1 MTYRIVDCSYGGR
14 TRTDCRKPLRVFKR
28 RVLGLGVLMVGLLG
42 LSADKPAR
50 AAEPVPAAQNQVAVQ
65 AVQNYVH
72 AVAGRNAAR
81 VAQNDFVCLLKMVE
95 AGATGEGHFLP
106 DSDPVYSWCWDRL
119 VQAHAEVIE
128 SRDRAMDE
136 LWPGVGKL
144 VNFRDFK
151 RFEIAETQAYQR
163 APSFFVMPEIGDMSE
178 SPGFTMEVLGTA
190 PLPHASFQL
199 PGSDRV
205 VAVPTTL
212 VRVRIAYPD
221 PMTSPAANGPGQ
233 QDWVVPYK
241 KPIHPVKAVTV
252 RWVAL
257 SGLFEH
263 EFPVDTAVL
272 NVPMKSSL
280 GTPIPFVV
288 DAGGFEQRSTE
299 FWSPSEAQAAL
310 AAGLARAKTLPT
322 RRERI
327 SMLNRVLAVNPSHV
341 EGLQAITA
349 ELYAG
354 LLDFGARTHGVPV
367 ESPPLY
373 QEFNALYWTIQ
384 SQTDR
389 MDISLHMEM
398 GGKLEPT
405 PADYL
410 YRLIPAMET
419 LVDLQPGDF
428 ETRLKLVM
436 AYRWTNDQLTSIM
449 APQQLLSEL
458 PTDQSHMRAR
468 VLMALAWSRISKVA
482 WNRHFDDPDIMQ
494 GYEEADE
501 AFTLSSDP
509 LIKFS
514 AAYAKAY
521 SLAFRPKRDN
531 QAMFEL
537 LKEAR
542 RWYLQI
548 PGATTRSW
556 VFLLQNDTLKGLVE
570 TDPKFHSLMTA
581 NS

>member
-1 MTYRIVDCSYGGR
+1 MMLVDCLYGERTSTDGR
-14 TRTDCRKPLRVFKR
+14 KQSRVSKR
-28 RVLGLGVLMVGLLG
+28 RGLGFGVLMLG
-42 LSADKPAR
+42 LVGFGSATLSG
-50 AAEPVPAAQNQVAVQ
+50 AAEPVPAAQGEAAVQ
-65 AVQNYVH
+65 AVRTYAE
-72 AVAGRNAAR
+72 AVAGRDSTR

-95 AGATGEGHFLP
+95 AGATGKGQFLP
-106 DSDPVYSWCWDRL
+106 EPDPVYSWCWDRL
-119 VQAHAEVIE
+119 MQAHAEVID
-128 SRDRAMDE
+128 SRDRALDE

-151 RFEIAETQAYQR
+151 RFEIAETRAHQR
-163 APSFFVMPEIGDMSE
+163 APSFFVMPEIGDMSGA
-178 SPGFTMEVLGTA
+178 PGFTLEVVGTG
-190 PLPHASFQL
+190 PLPHASFQV
-199 PGSDRV
+199 PGSDHM

-241 KPIHPVKAVTV
+241 KPIHPIKAVTV
-252 RWVAL
+252 KWVVL

-263 EFPVDTAVL
+263 GFPVDTAVL
-272 NVPMKSSL
+272 NMPMTSSM

-288 DAGGFEQRSTE
+288 DAGGFEQKSTE
-299 FWSPSEAQAAL
+299 YWSANEAQEAL
-310 AAGLARAKTLPT
+310 TAGLERAKTLPT
-322 RRERI
+322 RRERV
-327 SMLNRVLAVNPSHV
+327 SMLNRILVVNPSHL
-341 EGLQAITA
+341 EGLQAITG

-354 LLDFGARTHGVPV
+354 LLDFGARTHGVQL
-367 ESPPLY
+367 ESGPLY
-373 QEFNALYWTIQ
+373 QAFNALYWTIQ
-384 SQTDR
+384 SSTDR
-389 MDISLHMEM
+389 MDISLEMEM
-398 GGKLEPT
+398 GGKSEPT

-428 ETRLKLVM
+428 ETRLKLTM

-449 APQQLLSEL
+449 APQQLLAEL
-458 PTDQSHMRAR
+458 PTDQPDMRAR
-468 VLMALAWSRISKVA
+468 VLMAIAWSRISKVA
-482 WNRHFDDPDIMQ
+482 WNRFFDDPDIIQ
-494 GYEEADE
+494 GYKEADE

-521 SLAFRPKRDN
+521 SLVFRPKRDD
-531 QAMFEL
+531 AVMFTL

-542 RWYLQI
+542 RWYRQI
-548 PGATTRSW
+548 PGATPQSW
-556 VFLLQNDTLKGLVE
+556 AFLLQNDTLKGFVD
-570 TDPKFHSLMTA
+570 TDPKFHSLTTA

>member
-1 MTYRIVDCSYGGR
+1 MMLVDCLYDERPSTDGR
-14 TRTDCRKPLRVFKR
+14 KQSRVSKR
-28 RVLGLGVLMVGLLG
+28 RGLGLGVLMLG
-42 LSADKPAR
+42 LVGFGSATLSG
-50 AAEPVPAAQNQVAVQ
+50 AAEPVPAAQGEAAVQ
-65 AVQNYVH
+65 AVRTYAE
-72 AVAGRNAAR
+72 AVAGRDSTR

-95 AGATGEGHFLP
+95 AGATGKGQFLP
-106 DSDPVYSWCWDRL
+106 EPDPVYSWCWDRL
-119 VQAHAEVIE
+119 MQAHAEVID
-128 SRDRAMDE
+128 SRDRALDE

-151 RFEIAETQAYQR
+151 RFEIAETRAHQR
-163 APSFFVMPEIGDMSE
+163 APSFFVMPEIGDMSGA
-178 SPGFTMEVLGTA
+178 PGFTLEVVGTG
-190 PLPHASFQL
+190 PLPHASFQV
-199 PGSDRV
+199 PGSDHM

-241 KPIHPVKAVTV
+241 KPIHPIKAVTV
-252 RWVAL
+252 KWVVL

-263 EFPVDTAVL
+263 GFPVDTAVL
-272 NVPMKSSL
+272 NMPMTSSM

-288 DAGGFEQRSTE
+288 DAGGFEQKSTE
-299 FWSPSEAQAAL
+299 YWSANEAQEAL
-310 AAGLARAKTLPT
+310 TAGLERAKTLPT

-327 SMLNRVLAVNPSHV
+327 SMLNRILVVNPSHL
-341 EGLQAITA
+341 EGLQAITG

-354 LLDFGARTHGVPV
+354 LLDFGARTHGVQL
-367 ESPPLY
+367 ESGPLY
-373 QEFNALYWTIQ
+373 QAFNALYWTIQ
-384 SQTDR
+384 SSTDR
-389 MDISLHMEM
+389 MDISLEMEM
-398 GGKLEPT
+398 GGKSEPT

-428 ETRLKLVM
+428 ETRLKLTM

-449 APQQLLSEL
+449 APQQLLAEL
-458 PTDQSHMRAR
+458 PTDQPDMRAR
-468 VLMALAWSRISKVA
+468 VLMAIAWSRISKVA
-482 WNRHFDDPDIMQ
+482 WNRFFDDPDIIQ
-494 GYEEADE
+494 GYKEADE

-521 SLAFRPKRDN
+521 SLVFRPKRDD
-531 QAMFEL
+531 AVMFTL

-542 RWYLQI
+542 RWYRQI
-548 PGATTRSW
+548 PGATPQSW
-556 VFLLQNDTLKGLVE
+556 AFLLQNDTLKGFVD
-570 TDPKFHSLMTA
+570 TDPKFHSLTTA